1 MGPGTGHGQGYLTK
15 SNFGKCY
22 EVYSS
27 EGGHSDFCVTS
38 EEDWKLR
45 QFAIQYIKNS
55 ENVENQRGR
64 GEITRVSVERLC
76 AGPAVPLIYEFLKSQ
91 FPDLPRVLEENKK
104 ADELTSGDIIAAGI
118 ERNDELCMKVI
129 KKFSEIFAVEV
140 GNAAV
145 KMLPYGGIYLV
156 GGVLNGIKDYLEKD
170 HSFMNTVY

>member
-1 MGPGTGHGQGYLTK
+1 M
-15 SNFGKCY
+15 
-22 EVYSS
+22 
-27 EGGHSDFCVTS
+27 
-38 EEDWKLR
+38 
-45 QFAIQYIKNS
+45 
-55 ENVENQRGR
+55 
-64 GEITRVSVERLC
+64 
-76 AGPAVPLIYEFLKSQ
+76 
-91 FPDLPRVLEENKK
+91 LEKDK
-104 ADELTSGDIIAAGI
+104 RADDLTSGDIIAAGI